1 MATLISQFPSKYLTP
16 DKPNP
21 GLPKSTQDGILRPML
36 KYLTQA
42 VEPLKL
48 IDVWTTQLAQKHIS
62 LGSKNR
68 KIMCFYGQTERILR
82 TLLKA
87 FYQVRVEAFRG
98 AQRWQ
103 EEVKRKIVSKKNVS
117 LK

>member
-48 IDVWTTQLAQKHIS
+48 SNRRVDHTTSSEAYFLGQQKQKNHVLLWTNRKD
-62 LGSKNR
+62 SKN
-68 KIMCFYGQTERILR
+68 FTEGILSSKSGGLPWGTKVAGR
-82 TLLKA
+82 S
-87 FYQVRVEAFRG
+87 E
-98 AQRWQ
+98 
-103 EEVKRKIVSKKNVS
+103 KKNS
-117 LK
+117 F